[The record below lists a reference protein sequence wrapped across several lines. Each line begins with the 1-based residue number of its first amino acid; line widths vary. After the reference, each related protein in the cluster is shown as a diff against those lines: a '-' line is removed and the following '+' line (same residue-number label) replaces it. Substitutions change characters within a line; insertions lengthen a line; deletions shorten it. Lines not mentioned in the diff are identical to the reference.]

1 MTDAEVYQ
9 NIASDQAILAERL
22 PELKERTG
30 VEEMI
35 TDAGFTG
42 EVSEKVCKEQGV
54 ELIPTEIKGR
64 RTSEE
69 ELSLRDFKFEGDEV
83 ISCPANQSPVEQI
96 HKKGHRSLFPGAVR

>member
-1 MTDAEVYQ
+1 VTDAEVYQ

-54 ELIPTEIKGR
+54 ELIPTEIKGGQ
-64 RTSEE
+64 TSAE
-69 ELSLRDFKFEGDEV
+69 ELSRRKFKFSRTDSQERA
-83 ISCPANQSPVEQI
+83 S
-96 HKKGHRSLFPGAVR
+96 HHSLFPGAVL